1 MSNVQLSLSI
11 PRIPNLHL
19 RYLMSSLIFSPA
31 RSKGL
36 FCGDMQPGPRNKIT
50 DVEGVSVGHRTVWEG
65 DIKTGFTAVLPHQG
79 NLFLDKLPAAADV
92 INGFGKSAGLIQVEE
107 LGTLE
112 TPILLTNTFA
122 VGTGINALVKRELSI
137 NPDID
142 RSGGTVNPV
151 VMECNDGYL
160 SDINAMVLSDAD
172 AFAALDAAATDFEQG
187 SVGAGTGMSAFGFK
201 GGIGSASRV
210 VELGD
215 HSFTLGTLVQ
225 ANFGKPGDL
234 VLPDG
239 RKPRPADPGQSE
251 ERGSV
256 IIIIATDVPLESRQ
270 LKRVARR
277 AAAGLGRLGAF
288 YGNGSGD
295 IALAFSTAQKLPHFN
310 EGDFIARDVLQEDRI
325 DILFK
330 AVAETTQEAVLNAMI
345 ASPAMTG
352 FKGRHRPSLADWLE
366 A

>member
-1 MSNVQLSLSI
+1 
-11 PRIPNLHL
+11 
-19 RYLMSSLIFSPA
+19 MSSHSTSPA
-31 RSKGL
+31 RARGL
-36 FCGDMQPGPRNKIT
+36 LCGDLQPGGSNRIT
-50 DVEGVSVGHRTVWEG
+50 DVRGVTVGHQTVRHG
-65 DIKTGFTAVLPHQG
+65 GFRTGFTAVLPHAG
-79 NLFLDKLPAAADV
+79 NLFLEKLPAAVDV

-112 TPILLTNTFA
+112 TPILLTNTFG
-122 VGTGINALVKRELSI
+122 VGTGINALIRHELSI

-160 SDINAMVLSDAD
+160 SDINAMVLSEAD

-187 SVGAGTGMSAFGFK
+187 SVGAGTGISAFGFK

-210 VELGD
+210 FAINGAE
-215 HSFTLGTLVQ
+215 FTLGALVQ

-234 VLPDG
+234 ILPDG
-239 RKPRPADPGQSE
+239 RKPRPATGDQTV

-256 IIIIATDVPLESRQ
+256 IVVLATDVPLESRQ

-277 AAAGLGRLGAF
+277 AAAGLGRLGAY

-295 IALAFSTAQKLPHFN
+295 IALAFSTAQRMQHF
-310 EGDFIARDVLQEDRI
+310 GDADFVAHDILKEDKI
-325 DILFK
+325 DLLFK
-330 AVAETTQEAVLNAMI
+330 AAAETTQEAVLNAMI
-345 ASPAMTG
+345 ASPATQG
-352 FKGRHRPSLADWLE
+352 FKGRARPSLADWLD
-366 A
+366 ANRI

>member
-1 MSNVQLSLSI
+1 
-11 PRIPNLHL
+11 
-19 RYLMSSLIFSPA
+19 MSSHSLSPA
-31 RSKGL
+31 RAHGL
-36 FCGDMQPGPRNKIT
+36 VCGDLQAGATNRIT
-50 DVEGVSVGHRTVWEG
+50 DVAGVTVGHQTVRQG
-65 DIKTGFTAVLPHQG
+65 SFRTGFTAVLPHPG
-79 NLFLDKLPAAADV
+79 NLFLEKLPAGVDV

-112 TPILLTNTFA
+112 TPVLLTNTFA
-122 VGTGINALVKRELSI
+122 VGTGINALIRRELSV

-160 SDINAMVLSDAD
+160 SDINAMVLREED
-172 AFAALDAAATDFEQG
+172 AFAALDAASEDFEQG
-187 SVGAGTGMSAFGFK
+187 SVGAGTGISAFGFK

-210 VELGD
+210 FELGQRG
-215 HSFTLGTLVQ
+215 FTLGALVQ

-234 VLPDG
+234 ILPDG
-239 RKPRPADPGQSE
+239 RKPQPPTGGQTV

-256 IIIIATDVPLESRQ
+256 IVVLATDVPLESRQ

-295 IALAFSTAQKLPHFN
+295 IALAFSTAQRLPHTH
-310 EGDFIARDVLQEDRI
+310 GSDFIARDILQEEKI
-325 DILFK
+325 DLLFK

-345 ASPAMTG
+345 ASPAMQG
-352 FKGRHRPSLADWLE
+352 FKGRSRPSLADWLE
-366 A
+366 NQAG

>member
-1 MSNVQLSLSI
+1 
-11 PRIPNLHL
+11 
-19 RYLMSSLIFSPA
+19 MSSQSPSPA
-31 RSKGL
+31 RAHGL
-36 FCGDMQPGPRNKIT
+36 SCGDLSPGPANRIT
-50 DVEGVSVGHRTVWEG
+50 DVAGVSVGHRTVRDG
-65 DIKTGFTAVLPHQG
+65 GFRTGFTAVLPHAG
-79 NLFLDKLPAAADV
+79 NLFLEKLPAAADV
-92 INGFGKSAGLIQVEE
+92 INGFGKSAGLIQIEE

-122 VGTGINALVKRELSI
+122 VGTGINALIRRELSI

-160 SDINAMVLSDAD
+160 SDINAMVLSEAD
-172 AFAALDAAATDFEQG
+172 AFAALDAASTDFEQG
-187 SVGAGTGMSAFGFK
+187 SVGAGTGISAFGFK

-210 VELGD
+210 FELDGRQC
-215 HSFTLGTLVQ
+215 TLGALVQ

-234 VLPDG
+234 TLPDG
-239 RKPRPADPGQSE
+239 RKPFPATGAQPV

-256 IIIIATDVPLESRQ
+256 IVVLATDVALESRQ

-295 IALAFSTAQKLPHFN
+295 IALAFSTAQRLPHFSDH
-310 EGDFIARDVLQEDRI
+310 DFIARDVLQEDRI
-325 DILFK
+325 DVLFK
-330 AVAETTQEAVLNAMI
+330 AAAETTQEAVLNAMI
-345 ASPAMTG
+345 ASPEMQG
-352 FKGRHRPSLADWLE
+352 FKGRSRPSLAAWL
-366 A
+366 AQQPG

>member
-1 MSNVQLSLSI
+1 MSPVST
-11 PRIPNLHL
+11 
-19 RYLMSSLIFSPA
+19 SPA
-31 RSKGL
+31 RSHGL
-36 FCGDMQPGPRNKIT
+36 VCGDLPPGPGNRIT
-50 DVEGVSVGHRTVWEG
+50 DVAGVTVGHHTVREG
-65 DIKTGFTAVLPHQG
+65 DFRTGFTSVVPHPG
-79 NLFLDKLPAAADV
+79 NPFLEKLPAGADV

-122 VGTGINALVKRELSI
+122 VGTGINALIRHELSI
-137 NPDID
+137 NPGID

-160 SDINAMVLSDAD
+160 SDINALVLNETDALG
-172 AFAALDAAATDFEQG
+172 ALAAAATDFEQG
-187 SVGAGTGMSAFGFK
+187 SVGAGTGISAFGFK

-210 VELGD
+210 FELDRGN
-215 HSFTLGTLVQ
+215 FTLGALVQ

-234 VLPDG
+234 ILPDG
-239 RKPRPADPGQSE
+239 RKPRPETGDQTL

-256 IIIIATDVPLESRQ
+256 IVVLATDVPLESRQ

-295 IALAFSTAQKLPHFN
+295 IALAFSTAQRLPHFSD
-310 EGDFIARDVLQEDRI
+310 GDFIARDVLQEDRI
-325 DILFK
+325 DLLFK
-330 AVAETTQEAVLNAMI
+330 AAAETTQEAVLNAMI
-345 ASPAMTG
+345 ASPAMRG
-352 FKGRHRPSLADWLE
+352 FKGRSRPSLADWLE
-366 A
+366 QEPAG

>member
-1 MSNVQLSLSI
+1 
-11 PRIPNLHL
+11 
-19 RYLMSSLIFSPA
+19 MSSHSTSPA
-31 RSKGL
+31 RAHGL
-36 FCGDMQPGPRNKIT
+36 LCGDLQLGPSNRIT
-50 DVEGVSVGHRTVWEG
+50 DVAGVAVGHRTVREG
-65 DIKTGFTAVLPHQG
+65 DFRTGYTAILPHPG
-79 NLFLDKLPAAADV
+79 NLFLEKLPAGADV

-122 VGTGINALVKRELSI
+122 VGTGINALIRRELSV

-160 SDINAMVLSDAD
+160 SDINAMVLSEAD
-172 AFAALDAAATDFEQG
+172 AFAALGAAATDFEQG
-187 SVGAGTGMSAFGFK
+187 SVGAGTGISAFGFK

-210 VELGD
+210 FELD
-215 HSFTLGTLVQ
+215 RKKFTLGALVQ

-234 VLPDG
+234 ILPDG
-239 RKPRPADPGQSE
+239 RKPQPPTGEQTV

-256 IIIIATDVPLESRQ
+256 IIVLATDVPLESRQ

-295 IALAFSTAQKLPHFN
+295 IALAFSTAQRLPHFN
-310 EGDFIARDVLQEDRI
+310 DNDFIARDVLQEDKI
-325 DILFK
+325 DLLFK
-330 AVAETTQEAVLNAMI
+330 AAAETTQEAVLNAMI
-345 ASPAMTG
+345 ASPVMRG
-352 FKGRHRPSLADWLE
+352 FKGRSRPSLADWLGRQSD
-366 A
+366 

>member
-1 MSNVQLSLSI
+1 
-11 PRIPNLHL
+11 
-19 RYLMSSLIFSPA
+19 MSSLPLSPA

-36 FCGDMQPGPRNKIT
+36 VFGDMQPGPRNSIT
-50 DVEGVSVGHRTVWEG
+50 DVEGVTVGHRTVSEG
-65 DIKTGFTAVLPHQG
+65 DLRTGFTAVLPHQG
-79 NLFLDKLPAAADV
+79 NLFLNKLPAASDV

-122 VGTGINALVKRELSI
+122 VGTGINALIRRELSI

-142 RSGGTVNPV
+142 RAGGTVNPL

-160 SDINAMVLSDAD
+160 SDINAMALSEAD
-172 AFAALDAAATDFEQG
+172 AFAALDAAAKNFEQG

-210 VELGD
+210 FELDGR
-215 HSFTLGTLVQ
+215 SYVLGTLVQ

-239 RKPRPADPGQSE
+239 RKPNPDDPGRSE

-256 IIIIATDVPLESRQ
+256 IVVLATDVPLESRQ

-295 IALAFSTAQKLPHFN
+295 IALAFSTARKLPHFSD
-310 EGDFIARDVLQEDRI
+310 GDFIARDVLQEDRI
-325 DILFK
+325 DVLFK

-352 FKGRHRPSLADWLE
+352 IKGRHRPSLADWLE
-366 A
+366 V

>member
-1 MSNVQLSLSI
+1 
-11 PRIPNLHL
+11 
-19 RYLMSSLIFSPA
+19 MSSETISPA
-31 RSKGL
+31 RSHDL
-36 FCGDMQPGPRNKIT
+36 PCGAIQPGPGNRIT
-50 DVEGVSVGHRTVWEG
+50 DVSGVRVGHQTVING
-65 DIKTGFTAVLPHQG
+65 DLRTGFTAVVPHSG
-79 NLFLDKLPAAADV
+79 NIFLEKLPAAVDV
-92 INGFGKSAGLIQVEE
+92 INGFGKSAGLVQIEE

-112 TPILLTNTFA
+112 TPILLTNTFG
-122 VGTGINALVKRELSI
+122 VGTGINALIKRELAE
-137 NPDID
+137 NPEID

-160 SDINAMVLSDAD
+160 SDINAIGLTEAD
-172 AFAALDAAATDFEQG
+172 AFAALDAVSTDFSQG
-187 SVGAGTGMSAFGFK
+187 SVGAGTGISAFGFK

-210 VELGD
+210 FNLDRGQF
-215 HSFTLGTLVQ
+215 SLGTLVQ

-239 RKPRPADPGQSE
+239 RKPHPSDTEQTE

-256 IIIIATDVPLESRQ
+256 IIVIATDVPLESRQ

-295 IALAFSTAQKLPHFN
+295 ISLAFSTAQRLPHFSN
-310 EGDFIARDVLQEDRI
+310 SDFIVRDVLQEDRI
-325 DILFK
+325 DCLFK

-345 ASPAMTG
+345 ASPAMQG
-352 FKGRHRPSLADWLE
+352 YKGRSRPSLADWIE
-366 A
+366 QAR